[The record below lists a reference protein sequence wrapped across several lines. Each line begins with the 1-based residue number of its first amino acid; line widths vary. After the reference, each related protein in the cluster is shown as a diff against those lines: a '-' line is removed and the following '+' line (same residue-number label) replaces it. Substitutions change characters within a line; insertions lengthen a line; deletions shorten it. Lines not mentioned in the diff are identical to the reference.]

1 MGLFNVAIKGV
12 AWSSLSTIVRSVV
25 SLLQVSI
32 LTDYLEKSDFGIVA
46 IATLF
51 IGFIQIFMDLGLSIG
66 IIHKQDITSEQYS
79 SLFWFNVFSG
89 GVLTLILIGLSPLV
103 AYIYNEPI
111 LTQILSLLSLSIF
124 FHHWGIST
132 GRYNKRN

>member
-1 MGLFNVAIKGV
+1 MGLFNVVIKGV
-12 AWSSLSTIVRSVV
+12 AWSSLSTIIRSVV

-79 SLFWFNVFSG
+79 SLFWLN
-89 GVLTLILIGLSPLV
+89 IL
-103 AYIYNEPI
+103 
-111 LTQILSLLSLSIF
+111 
-124 FHHWGIST
+124 
-132 GRYNKRN
+132 

>member
-79 SLFWFNVFSG
+79 SLFWFNVLSG
-89 GVLTLILIGLSPLV
+89 GALTLILIGLSPLV

-111 LTQILSLLSLSIF
+111 LTPILSLLSLSIF
-124 FHHWGIST
+124 FHHWETST

>member
-12 AWSSLSTIVRSVV
+12 AWSSLSTVVRSVV

-32 LTDYLEKSDFGIVA
+32 LTRYLEKSDFGIVA

-66 IIHKQDITSEQYS
+66 IIHKQDISQKQYS
-79 SLFWFNVFSG
+79 SLFWFNVLSG
-89 GVLTLILIGLSPLV
+89 LVLTIILVALSPVV
-103 AYIYNEPI
+103 ARLYDEPA
-111 LTQILSLLSLSIF
+111 LTQILALLSLNIF
-124 FHHWGIST
+124 FSSLGTALSCPISP
-132 GRYNKRN
+132 